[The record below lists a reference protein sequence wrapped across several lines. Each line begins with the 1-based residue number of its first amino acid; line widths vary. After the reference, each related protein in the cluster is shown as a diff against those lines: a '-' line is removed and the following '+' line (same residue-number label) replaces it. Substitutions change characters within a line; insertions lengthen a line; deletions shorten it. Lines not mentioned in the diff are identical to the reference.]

1 MPPCKVHV
9 PKAKPPH
16 GLVVLGTSALHMRN
30 RQSVGFH
37 RGLHPVREAV
47 RPRSL
52 QSIGTWLLDFSRW
65 LEGGGTTAVPG
76 PPENGHPVH
85 FLLICIFARTSFVT
99 ALLAGAKMSEIPE
112 RPLSHR
118 PLHVEV

>member
-30 RQSVGFH
+30 LQSVGFH
-37 RGLHPVREAV
+37 RGFHPVREVV

-65 LEGGGTTAVPG
+65 LEGGGTTASPRRGVSCADG
-76 PPENGHPVH
+76 CSVRADQRSVK
-85 FLLICIFARTSFVT
+85 LVS
-99 ALLAGAKMSEIPE
+99 S
-112 RPLSHR
+112 
-118 PLHVEV
+118 